1 VGEDAIA
8 EGGPF
13 LGNPAAEGEAA
24 AKADDYYSAR
34 APKGVSARRAA
45 EWISSADARN
55 GEAIDS
61 IFGLVRSAY
70 TELYAETKGGTGSN
84 AIRRAARTIS
94 KGILDALETRAE
106 EVEMA
111 ADWGMARRIRAIGN
125 WARKAH
131 DAAIGSP
138 AT

>member
-1 VGEDAIA
+1 VR
-8 EGGPF
+8 F
-13 LGNPAAEGEAA
+13 RNPAAEGAAA

-45 EWISSADARN
+45 EWISSADARS
-55 GEAIDS
+55 GDAVDS

-70 TELYAETKGGTGSN
+70 TELYAETKGGTEST
-84 AIRRAARTIS
+84 AIREAARTIS
-94 KGILDALETRAE
+94 KGILDTLEIRAE

-111 ADWGMARRIRAIGN
+111 GDWDTARRIREIGG

-131 DAAIGSP
+131 DMAVAS
-138 AT
+138 A